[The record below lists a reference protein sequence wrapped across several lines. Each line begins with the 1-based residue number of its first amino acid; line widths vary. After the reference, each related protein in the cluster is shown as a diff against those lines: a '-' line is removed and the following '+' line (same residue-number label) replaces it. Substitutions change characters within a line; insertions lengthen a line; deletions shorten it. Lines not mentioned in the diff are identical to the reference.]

1 MIGRTVGAQLIVRVK
16 ARAIYPN
23 CPRYIPKMQLIE
35 PSIYAPRAG
44 VDPPEP
50 AWKGFPEFKDAVHKR
65 HKTYR
70 GANE

>member
-1 MIGRTVGAQLIVRVK
+1 LIYV
-16 ARAIYPN
+16 
-23 CPRYIPKMQLIE
+23 
-35 PSIYAPRAG
+35 SRAG

-50 AWKGFPEFKDAVHKR
+50 AWKDFPEFKDAVHKR